1 MKKAAP
7 AAHANL
13 DGVASLQMPPM
24 VRYLD
29 EDGELLTQEQPM
41 SDEMA
46 LEGYRVM
53 LRGRRFDER
62 SVSLQRQGR
71 MVTLAPGIGQ
81 EAATVGA
88 AMAIDATT
96 DWFVPQYRELA
107 GQLWHGYPLRLA
119 FLWHVGHPL
128 AFQVPGDLKMLPF
141 QAAIAGQLP
150 QAVGLAWGLKM
161 KEDPGVVL
169 AIFGDGGT
177 SQGDFH
183 EAANLAG
190 VMKAPIIFL
199 CQNNGW
205 AISTSVAQQT
215 ASETLAQK
223 AVAYGFPGI
232 QCDGN
237 DLFAVYATVREA
249 ARRAREG
256 EGPTLVEAVTYRLGL
271 HTTPRERG
279 GPPLV
284 GAVTY
289 RLGLHTTAADPS
301 RYEPRELHDLWVS
314 RDPLRRMQLH
324 LKARGVVD
332 EAALDRMEDEVKD
345 ELRVAWEG
353 AQGEPAPDPDFYFG
367 QVHADRSPRLKRQL
381 ERFAKDGLG

>member
-1 MKKAAP
+1 MKEAARAAP
-7 AAHANL
+7 ANL
-13 DGVASLQMPPM
+13 DGVSSASMPPM

-29 EDGELLTQEQPM
+29 QDGELLEDQPM

-62 SVSLQRQGR
+62 CVSLQRQGR

-88 AMAIDATT
+88 AMALDSST

-119 FLWHVGHPL
+119 FLWHVGHPI
-128 AFQVPGDLKMLPF
+128 AFQVPGDVKMLPF

-150 QAVGLAWGLKM
+150 QAVGLAWGLKL
-161 KEDPGVVL
+161 KHEPGVVL
-169 AIFGDGGT
+169 AVFGDGGT

-190 VMKAPIIFL
+190 VMKAPVIFL

-205 AISTSVAQQT
+205 AISTTIEQQT

-223 AVAYGFPGI
+223 AIAYGFPGI
-232 QCDGN
+232 RCDGN
-237 DLFAVYATVREA
+237 DLFAVYATVRQA
-249 ARRAREG
+249 VARARDG
-256 EGPTLVEAVTYRLGL
+256 RGPTLVEAVTYRLGL
-271 HTTPRERG
+271 HTT
-279 GPPLV
+279 
-284 GAVTY
+284 
-289 RLGLHTTAADPS
+289 ADDPT
-301 RYEPRELHDLWVS
+301 RYEPREMHDLWVD

-324 LKARGVVD
+324 LHSRGIAD
-332 EAALDRMEDEVKD
+332 RAALDRIEEEVKE
-345 ELRVAWEG
+345 ELRVAWDE
-353 AQGEPAPDPDFYFG
+353 AQKEPPPDPSFYFK
-367 QVHADRSPRLKRQL
+367 QVHQDTPPRLRREL
-381 ERFAKDGLG
+381 ERFDRNRRA

>member
-1 MKKAAP
+1 
-7 AAHANL
+7 
-13 DGVASLQMPPM
+13 MPPM

-29 EDGELLTQEQPM
+29 QDGELLEDQPM

-62 SVSLQRQGR
+62 CVSLQRQGR

-88 AMAIDATT
+88 AMALDSST

-119 FLWHVGHPL
+119 FLWHVGHPI

-150 QAVGLAWGLKM
+150 QAVGLAWGLKL
-161 KEDPGVVL
+161 KHEPGVVL
-169 AIFGDGGT
+169 AVFGDGGT

-190 VMKAPIIFL
+190 VMKAPVIFL

-205 AISTSVAQQT
+205 AISTTIEQQT

-232 QCDGN
+232 RCDGN
-237 DLFAVYATVREA
+237 DLFAVYATVRQA
-249 ARRAREG
+249 VARARDG
-256 EGPTLVEAVTYRLGL
+256 RGPTLVEAVTYRLGL
-271 HTTPRERG
+271 HTT
-279 GPPLV
+279 
-284 GAVTY
+284 
-289 RLGLHTTAADPS
+289 ADDPT
-301 RYEPRELHDLWVS
+301 RYEPREMHDLWVD

-324 LKARGVVD
+324 LHSRGIAD
-332 EAALDRMEDEVKD
+332 RAALDRIEEEVKE
-345 ELRVAWEG
+345 ELRVAWDE
-353 AQGEPAPDPDFYFG
+353 AQKEPPPDPSFYFK
-367 QVHADRSPRLKRQL
+367 QVHEDTSPRLRREL
-381 ERFAKDGLG
+381 ERFDRNRRA

>member
-1 MKKAAP
+1 VKKAAG

-13 DGVASLQMPPM
+13 DGVRSVPMPPL

-29 EDGELLTQEQPM
+29 QDGELLEDQPM
-41 SDEMA
+41 TDELA

-62 SVSLQRQGR
+62 CVSLQRQGR

-88 AMAIDATT
+88 AMALDNNT

-119 FLWHVGHPL
+119 FLWHVGHPI
-128 AFQVPGDLKMLPF
+128 AFQVPEGLKMLPF

-150 QAVGLAWGLKM
+150 QAVGLAWGLRLKR
-161 KEDPGVVL
+161 DPGVVL
-169 AIFGDGGT
+169 AVFGDGGT

-205 AISTSVAQQT
+205 AISTTVERQT
-215 ASETLAQK
+215 ASATLAQK

-249 ARRAREG
+249 VVRARNG

-271 HTTPRERG
+271 HTT
-279 GPPLV
+279 
-284 GAVTY
+284 
-289 RLGLHTTAADPS
+289 ADDPT
-301 RYEPRELHDLWVS
+301 RYEPREMHDVWVD
-314 RDPLRRMQLH
+314 RDPLRRMQLN
-324 LKARGVVD
+324 LVSRGVID
-332 EAALDRMEDEVKD
+332 RTGLDRMEEEVRE
-345 ELRVAWEG
+345 ELRVAWDE
-353 AQGEPAPDPDFYFG
+353 AQGEPAPDPAFYFS
-367 QVHADRSPRLKRQL
+367 QVNASPSSRQVG
-381 ERFAKDGLG
+381 RG

>member
-1 MKKAAP
+1 MKEAAR
-7 AAHANL
+7 AAAANL
-13 DGVASLQMPPM
+13 DGMSSIPPM
-24 VRYLD
+24 ARYLD
-29 EDGELLTQEQPM
+29 QDGELLEDQPM

-46 LEGYRVM
+46 LDGYRVM

-62 SVSLQRQGR
+62 CVSLQRQGR

-88 AMAIDATT
+88 AMALNQKT

-119 FLWHVGHPL
+119 FLWHVGHPI
-128 AFQVPGDLKMLPF
+128 AFQMPAGLNMLPF

-161 KEDPGVVL
+161 KRDPGVVL

-190 VMKAPIIFL
+190 VMKAPVILL

-205 AISTSVAQQT
+205 AISTTIQQQT

-223 AVAYGFPGI
+223 AIAYGFPGV

-237 DLFAVYATVREA
+237 DLFAVYATVRDA
-249 ARRAREG
+249 VRRARDG
-256 EGPTLVEAVTYRLGL
+256 EGPTLVEAL
-271 HTTPRERG
+271 
-279 GPPLV
+279 
-284 GAVTY
+284 TY
-289 RLGLHTTAADPS
+289 RLGLHTTADDPT
-301 RYEPRELHDLWVS
+301 RYEPREMHDAWVD

-324 LKARGVVD
+324 LMSRGVVD
-332 EAALDRMEDEVKD
+332 RPALDRIEEEVKE
-345 ELRVAWEG
+345 ELRVAWDE
-353 AQGEPAPDPDFYFG
+353 AQQEPAPDPRFYFA
-367 QVHADRSPRLKRQL
+367 QVDGEPSERLALQL
-381 ERFAKDGLG
+381 RRFGR

>member
-1 MKKAAP
+1 MKEAAR
-7 AAHANL
+7 AAAANL
-13 DGVASLQMPPM
+13 DGMSSIPPM
-24 VRYLD
+24 ARYLD
-29 EDGELLTQEQPM
+29 QDGELLEDQPM

-46 LEGYRVM
+46 LDGYRAM

-62 SVSLQRQGR
+62 CVSLQRQGR

-88 AMAIDATT
+88 AMALNQKT

-119 FLWHVGHPL
+119 FLWHVGHPI
-128 AFQVPGDLKMLPF
+128 AFQIPEGLNMLPF

-161 KEDPGVVL
+161 KRDPGVVL

-190 VMKAPIIFL
+190 VMTAPVIFL

-205 AISTSVAQQT
+205 AISTTIQQQT

-223 AVAYGFPGI
+223 AIAYGFPGV

-237 DLFAVYATVREA
+237 DLFAVFATVRDA
-249 ARRAREG
+249 VRRARDG
-256 EGPTLVEAVTYRLGL
+256 EGPTLVEAL
-271 HTTPRERG
+271 
-279 GPPLV
+279 
-284 GAVTY
+284 TY
-289 RLGLHTTAADPS
+289 RLGLHTTADDPA
-301 RYEPRELHDLWVS
+301 RYEPREMHDAWVD

-324 LKARGVVD
+324 LMSRGVVD
-332 EAALDRMEDEVKD
+332 RPALDRIEEEVKE
-345 ELRVAWEG
+345 ELRVAWDE
-353 AQGEPAPDPDFYFG
+353 AQQEPAPDPRFYFA
-367 QVHADRSPRLKRQL
+367 QVDGEPSARLALQL
-381 ERFAKDGLG
+381 RRFGR

>member
-1 MKKAAP
+1 MSPKGWSSSAANPESTADVKKAAR
-7 AAHANL
+7 AASARL
-13 DGVASLQMPPM
+13 DGVRSVPMPPM
-24 VRYLD
+24 VKYLD
-29 EDGELLTQEQPM
+29 QDGELLEKQPM
-41 SDEMA
+41 GDELA

-62 SVSLQRQGR
+62 CVSHQRQGR
-71 MVTLAPGIGQ
+71 MVTLAPGIGH
-81 EAATVGA
+81 EAAILGA
-88 AMAIDATT
+88 AMALDATT

-119 FLWHVGHPL
+119 FLWHVGHPI
-128 AFQVPGDLKMLPF
+128 AFQVPGDLNMLPF

-150 QAVGLAWGLKM
+150 QAVGLAWGLRLKRAR
-161 KEDPGVVL
+161 GVVV
-169 AIFGDGGT
+169 AVFGDGGT

-205 AISTSVAQQT
+205 AISTTVEQQT

-249 ARRAREG
+249 VTRARNG
-256 EGPTLVEAVTYRLGL
+256 EGPTLVEAI
-271 HTTPRERG
+271 
-279 GPPLV
+279 
-284 GAVTY
+284 TY
-289 RLGLHTTAADPS
+289 RLGLHTTADDPT
-301 RYEPRELHDLWVS
+301 RYEPREMHDMWVD

-324 LKARGVVD
+324 LVSRGVID
-332 EAALDRMEDEVKD
+332 RSGLERMEDEVKE
-345 ELRVAWEG
+345 ELRVAWDE
-353 AQGEPAPDPDFYFG
+353 AQKEPAPDPSYYFG
-367 QVHADRSPRLKRQL
+367 HVHASPSTRLGGQLKRF
-381 ERFAKDGLG
+381 ERDGPG

>member
-1 MKKAAP
+1 MNEAAP
-7 AAHANL
+7 AARVNL
-13 DGVASLQMPPM
+13 SGMSSLPMPPM

-29 EDGELLTQEQPM
+29 QDGEVLVDELPM

-46 LEGYRVM
+46 LAGYRVM

-88 AMAIDATT
+88 AMAIDART

-107 GQLWHGYPLRLA
+107 GQLWHGYPLTLA
-119 FLWHVGHPL
+119 FLWHVGHPI
-128 AFQVPGDLKMLPF
+128 AFQMPGDLKMLPF

-150 QAVGLAWGLKM
+150 QAVGLAWGLKL
-161 KEDPGVVL
+161 KGDPGVVL

-205 AISTSVAQQT
+205 AISTSISQQT

-249 ARRAREG
+249 ARRARAG
-256 EGPTLVEAVTYRLGL
+256 EGPTLVEAI
-271 HTTPRERG
+271 
-279 GPPLV
+279 
-284 GAVTY
+284 TY
-289 RLGLHTTAADPS
+289 RLGLHTTADDPS
-301 RYEPRELHDLWVS
+301 RYEPPELHELWVN

-324 LKARGVVD
+324 LIARGVVD
-332 EAALDRMEDEVKD
+332 KAALDRIEDEVKD
-345 ELRVAWEG
+345 ELRVAWEE
-353 AQGEPAPDPDFYFG
+353 AQREPPPDPAFYFG
-367 QVHADRSPRLKRQL
+367 QVHADQSPRLKRQL
-381 ERFAKDGLG
+381 ERFAGRAQGAPGEKKGGRG

>member
-13 DGVASLQMPPM
+13 DGVASMPMPPM

-29 EDGELLTQEQPM
+29 EDGELLVEEQPM
-41 SDEMA
+41 SDELA

-88 AMAIDATT
+88 AMAIDAKT

-119 FLWHVGHPL
+119 FLWHVGHPI

-150 QAVGLAWGLKM
+150 QAVGLAWGLKL
-161 KEDPGVVL
+161 KGDPGVVL

-190 VMKAPIIFL
+190 VMKAPVIFL

-256 EGPTLVEAVTYRLGL
+256 QGPTLVEAVTYRLGL
-271 HTTPRERG
+271 HTT
-279 GPPLV
+279 
-284 GAVTY
+284 AD
-289 RLGLHTTAADPS
+289 DPS
-301 RYEPRELHDLWVS
+301 RYEPRELHDLWVN

-324 LKARGVVD
+324 LTASGVVD
-332 EAALDRMEDEVKD
+332 KAALDRIEEEVKD
-345 ELRVAWEG
+345 ELRIAWDE
-353 AQGEPAPDPDFYFG
+353 AQKEPVPDPDFYFG
-367 QVHADRSPRLKRQL
+367 QVHADRSLRLQRQL
-381 ERFAKDGLG
+381 ERFAKDGRG

>member
-1 MKKAAP
+1 MKEAAR
-7 AAHANL
+7 AAAANL
-13 DGVASLQMPPM
+13 DGMSSIPPM
-24 VRYLD
+24 ARYLD
-29 EDGELLTQEQPM
+29 QDGELLEDQPM

-46 LEGYRVM
+46 LDGYRAM

-62 SVSLQRQGR
+62 CVSLQRQGR

-88 AMAIDATT
+88 AMALNQKT

-119 FLWHVGHPL
+119 FLWHVGHPI
-128 AFQVPGDLKMLPF
+128 AFQIPEGLNMLPF

-161 KEDPGVVL
+161 KHDPGVVL

-190 VMKAPIIFL
+190 VMKAPVIFL

-205 AISTSVAQQT
+205 AISTTIQQQT
-215 ASETLAQK
+215 ASQTLAQK
-223 AVAYGFPGI
+223 ANAYGFPGV

-237 DLFAVYATVREA
+237 DLFAVYATVRDA
-249 ARRAREG
+249 VRRARDG
-256 EGPTLVEAVTYRLGL
+256 EGPTLVEAL
-271 HTTPRERG
+271 
-279 GPPLV
+279 
-284 GAVTY
+284 TY
-289 RLGLHTTAADPS
+289 RLGLHTTADDPT
-301 RYEPRELHDLWVS
+301 RYEPREMHDTWVD

-324 LKARGVVD
+324 LMSRGVVD
-332 EAALDRMEDEVKD
+332 RPALDRIEEEVKE
-345 ELRVAWEG
+345 ELRVAWDE
-353 AQGEPAPDPDFYFG
+353 AQQEPAPDPRFYFA
-367 QVHADRSPRLKRQL
+367 QVDGEPSARLALQLRRFDR
-381 ERFAKDGLG
+381 

>member
-1 MKKAAP
+1 MKEAAR
-7 AAHANL
+7 AAAANL
-13 DGVASLQMPPM
+13 DGMSSIPPM
-24 VRYLD
+24 ARYLD
-29 EDGELLTQEQPM
+29 QDGELLEDQPM

-46 LEGYRVM
+46 LDGYRVM

-62 SVSLQRQGR
+62 CVSLQRQGR

-88 AMAIDATT
+88 AMALNQKT

-119 FLWHVGHPL
+119 FLWHVGHPI
-128 AFQVPGDLKMLPF
+128 AFQIPEGLNMLPF

-161 KEDPGVVL
+161 KRDPGVVL

-190 VMKAPIIFL
+190 VMKAPVILL

-205 AISTSVAQQT
+205 AISTTIQQQT

-223 AVAYGFPGI
+223 AIAYGFPGV

-237 DLFAVYATVREA
+237 DLFAVYATVRDA
-249 ARRAREG
+249 VRRARDG
-256 EGPTLVEAVTYRLGL
+256 EGPTLVEAL
-271 HTTPRERG
+271 
-279 GPPLV
+279 
-284 GAVTY
+284 TY
-289 RLGLHTTAADPS
+289 RLGLHTTADDPT
-301 RYEPRELHDLWVS
+301 RYEPREMHDAWVD

-324 LKARGVVD
+324 LMSRGVVD
-332 EAALDRMEDEVKD
+332 RPALDRIEEEVKE
-345 ELRVAWEG
+345 ELRVAWDE
-353 AQGEPAPDPDFYFG
+353 AQQEPAPDPRFYFA
-367 QVHADRSPRLKRQL
+367 QVDGEPSARLALQL
-381 ERFAKDGLG
+381 RRFGR

>member
-1 MKKAAP
+1 MSPKGWSSNAANPESTADVKKAAR
-7 AAHANL
+7 AASARL
-13 DGVASLQMPPM
+13 DGVRSVPMPPM
-24 VRYLD
+24 VKYLD
-29 EDGELLTQEQPM
+29 QDGELLEKQPM
-41 SDEMA
+41 GDELA

-62 SVSLQRQGR
+62 CVSLQRQGR

-88 AMAIDATT
+88 AMALDATT

-107 GQLWHGYPLRLA
+107 GQLWHGYPLKLA
-119 FLWHVGHPL
+119 FLWHVGHPI
-128 AFQVPGDLKMLPF
+128 AFQIPGDLNMLPF

-150 QAVGLAWGLKM
+150 QAVGLAWGLRLKRAR
-161 KEDPGVVL
+161 GVVV
-169 AIFGDGGT
+169 AVFGDGGT

-205 AISTSVAQQT
+205 AISTTVEQQT

-249 ARRAREG
+249 VTRARNG
-256 EGPTLVEAVTYRLGL
+256 EGPTLVEAI
-271 HTTPRERG
+271 
-279 GPPLV
+279 
-284 GAVTY
+284 TY
-289 RLGLHTTAADPS
+289 RLGLHTTADDPT
-301 RYEPRELHDLWVS
+301 RYEPREMHDMWVD

-324 LKARGVVD
+324 LVSRGVID
-332 EAALDRMEDEVKD
+332 RSGLERMEDEVKE
-345 ELRVAWEG
+345 ELRVAWDE
-353 AQGEPAPDPDFYFG
+353 AQKEPAPDPSYYFG
-367 QVHADRSPRLKRQL
+367 HVHAAPSTRLGGQLKRF
-381 ERFAKDGLG
+381 ERDGPG

>member
-13 DGVASLQMPPM
+13 DGVASTAMPPM

-29 EDGELLTQEQPM
+29 EDGELLVDERPM
-41 SDEMA
+41 SDAMA

-53 LRGRRFDER
+53 VRGRRFDER

-88 AMAIDATT
+88 AMAVDAKT

-119 FLWHVGHPL
+119 FLWHVGHPI
-128 AFQVPGDLKMLPF
+128 AFQVPDDLKMLPF

-150 QAVGLAWGLKM
+150 QAVGLAWGLKL
-161 KEDPGVVL
+161 KRDPGVVL

-237 DLFAVYATVREA
+237 DLFAVYATVLAA

-256 EGPTLVEAVTYRLGL
+256 KGPTLVEAVTYRLGL
-271 HTTPRERG
+271 HTT
-279 GPPLV
+279 
-284 GAVTY
+284 
-289 RLGLHTTAADPS
+289 ADDPT
-301 RYEPRELHDLWVS
+301 RYEPREQHELWVN

-332 EAALDRMEDEVKD
+332 QAGLDRIEDEVKED
-345 ELRVAWEG
+345 LRVAWED
-353 AQGEPAPDPDFYFG
+353 AQKEPAPDPAYYFSK
-367 QVHADRSPRLKRQL
+367 VHADQSQRLQRQMT
-381 ERFAKDGLG
+381 RFDKDDRA

>member
-1 MKKAAP
+1 MKEAAP
-7 AAHANL
+7 AARVNL
-13 DGVASLQMPPM
+13 DGVASASVPPM

-29 EDGELLTQEQPM
+29 EDGELLVSELPM

-81 EAATVGA
+81 EAASVGA
-88 AMAIDATT
+88 AMAMDAKT
-96 DWFVPQYRELA
+96 DWFVPQYREIA

-119 FLWHVGHPL
+119 FLWHVGHPI

-141 QAAIAGQLP
+141 QAAIAGHLP
-150 QAVGLAWGLKM
+150 QAAGLAWGLKL
-161 KEDPGVVL
+161 KRDPGVVL

-256 EGPTLVEAVTYRLGL
+256 KGPTLVEAVTYRLGL
-271 HTTPRERG
+271 HTT
-279 GPPLV
+279 
-284 GAVTY
+284 
-289 RLGLHTTAADPS
+289 ADDPT
-301 RYEPRELHDLWVS
+301 RYEPRELHDLWVN

-324 LKARGVVD
+324 LKSRGVVD
-332 EAALDRMEDEVKD
+332 QAALDRIEEEVKD
-345 ELRVAWEG
+345 ELRVAWDE
-353 AQGEPAPDPDFYFG
+353 AQKEPAPDPAFYFG
-367 QVHADRSPRLKRQL
+367 QTNAEPSLRLRQQL
-381 ERFAKDGLG
+381 ERFEKPGGA

>member
-1 MKKAAP
+1 
-7 AAHANL
+7 
-13 DGVASLQMPPM
+13 MPPM

-29 EDGELLTQEQPM
+29 QDGEMLEDQPM
-41 SDEMA
+41 NDELA
-46 LEGYRVM
+46 LAGYRAM
-53 LRGRRFDER
+53 LLGRRFDER
-62 SVSLQRQGR
+62 CVSLQRQGR

-88 AMAIDATT
+88 AMALEPKT
-96 DWFVPQYRELA
+96 DWFVPQYREPA
-107 GQLWHGYPLRLA
+107 GQLWHGYPLKYA
-119 FLWHVGHPL
+119 FLWHVGHPI
-128 AFQVPGDLKMLPF
+128 AFKVPDDLKMLPF

-150 QAVGLAWGLKM
+150 QAVGLAWGLHLKQ
-161 KEDPGVVL
+161 DPGVVL
-169 AIFGDGGT
+169 AVFGDGGT

-205 AISTSVAQQT
+205 AISTTVERQT

-249 ARRAREG
+249 VERARRG

-271 HTTPRERG
+271 HTT
-279 GPPLV
+279 
-284 GAVTY
+284 
-289 RLGLHTTAADPS
+289 ADDPT
-301 RYEPRELHDLWVS
+301 RYEPREMHDMWVD

-324 LKARGVVD
+324 LVARQVIDRAG
-332 EAALDRMEDEVKD
+332 LDRMEDEVKE
-345 ELRVAWEG
+345 ELRVAWDD
-353 AQGEPAPDPDFYFG
+353 AQKEPAPDPSYYFG
-367 QVHADRSPRLKRQL
+367 HVHASRSSRLNRQL
-381 ERFAKDGLG
+381 NRFEEDRRA

>member
-1 MKKAAP
+1 MNEAAP

-13 DGVASLQMPPM
+13 DGVASTPMPPM

-29 EDGELLTQEQPM
+29 EDGELLVDELPM

-88 AMAIDATT
+88 AMAIDART

-107 GQLWHGYPLRLA
+107 GQLWHGYPLTMA
-119 FLWHVGHPL
+119 FLWHVGHPI

-150 QAVGLAWGLKM
+150 QAAGLAWGLKL
-161 KEDPGVVL
+161 KGDPGVVL

-183 EAANLAG
+183 EALNLAG

-205 AISTSVAQQT
+205 AISTSISQQT

-237 DLFAVYATVREA
+237 DLFAVYATVLEA

-256 EGPTLVEAVTYRLGL
+256 KGPTLVEAVTYRLGL
-271 HTTPRERG
+271 HTT
-279 GPPLV
+279 
-284 GAVTY
+284 AD
-289 RLGLHTTAADPS
+289 DPS
-301 RYEPRELHDLWVS
+301 RYEPSEMHDLWVN

-324 LKARGVVD
+324 LIARGVVD
-332 EAALDRMEDEVKD
+332 RPALEKIEEEVKE
-345 ELRVAWEG
+345 ELRVAWEE
-353 AQGEPAPDPDFYFG
+353 AQKEPAPDPAYYFG
-367 QVHADRSPRLKRQL
+367 HVHADQSPRLERQL
-381 ERFAKDGLG
+381 GRFGKNDRA

>member
-1 MKKAAP
+1 MKEAAR
-7 AAHANL
+7 AAAANL
-13 DGVASLQMPPM
+13 DGMSSIPPM
-24 VRYLD
+24 ARYLD
-29 EDGELLTQEQPM
+29 QDGELLEDQPM

-46 LEGYRVM
+46 LDGYRVM

-62 SVSLQRQGR
+62 CVSLQRQGR

-88 AMAIDATT
+88 AMALNQKT

-119 FLWHVGHPL
+119 FLWHVGHPI
-128 AFQVPGDLKMLPF
+128 AFQIPEGLNMLPF

-161 KEDPGVVL
+161 KRDPGVVL

-190 VMKAPIIFL
+190 VMTAPVIFL

-205 AISTSVAQQT
+205 AISTTIQQQT

-223 AVAYGFPGI
+223 AIAYGFPGV

-237 DLFAVYATVREA
+237 DLFAVFATVRDA
-249 ARRAREG
+249 VRRARDG
-256 EGPTLVEAVTYRLGL
+256 EGPTLVEAL
-271 HTTPRERG
+271 
-279 GPPLV
+279 
-284 GAVTY
+284 TY
-289 RLGLHTTAADPS
+289 RLGLHTTADDPT
-301 RYEPRELHDLWVS
+301 RYEPREMHDAWVD

-324 LKARGVVD
+324 LMSRGVVD
-332 EAALDRMEDEVKD
+332 RPALDRIEEEVKE
-345 ELRVAWEG
+345 ELRVAWDE
-353 AQGEPAPDPDFYFG
+353 AQQEPAPDPRFYFA
-367 QVHADRSPRLKRQL
+367 QVDGEPSARLALQLRRFDR
-381 ERFAKDGLG
+381 

>member
-13 DGVASLQMPPM
+13 DGVDRVAMPPL

-29 EDGELLTQEQPM
+29 EDGELLIEEPPM

-88 AMAIDATT
+88 AMAIDAST

-128 AFQVPGDLKMLPF
+128 AFQVPEPLKMLPF

-150 QAVGLAWGLKM
+150 QAVGLAWGLKL
-161 KEDPGVVL
+161 KRDPGVVM
-169 AIFGDGGT
+169 AVFGDGGT

-205 AISTSVAQQT
+205 AISTAIAQQT
-215 ASETLAQK
+215 AAETLAQK

-237 DLFAVYATVREA
+237 DLFAVYATVKEA

-256 EGPTLVEAVTYRLGL
+256 QGPTLVEAI
-271 HTTPRERG
+271 
-279 GPPLV
+279 
-284 GAVTY
+284 TY
-289 RLGLHTTAADPS
+289 RLGLHTTADDPT
-301 RYEPRELHDLWVS
+301 RYEPRELHDQWVD
-314 RDPLRRMQLH
+314 RDPLRRMRLH
-324 LKARGVVD
+324 LVARGVVD
-332 EAALDRMEDEVKD
+332 QAALDRIEEEVKD
-345 ELRVAWEG
+345 ELRVAWEE
-353 AQGEPAPDPDFYFG
+353 AQQEPAPDPMFYFG
-367 QVHADRSPRLKRQL
+367 QVHADQSPRLRHQL
-381 ERFAKDGLG
+381 SRFEKHGDG

>member
-1 MKKAAP
+1 MKEAAR
-7 AAHANL
+7 AAAANL
-13 DGVASLQMPPM
+13 DGMSSIPPM
-24 VRYLD
+24 ARYLD
-29 EDGELLTQEQPM
+29 QDGELLEDQPM

-46 LEGYRVM
+46 LDGYRVM

-62 SVSLQRQGR
+62 CVSLQRQGR

-88 AMAIDATT
+88 AMALNQKT

-119 FLWHVGHPL
+119 FLWHVGHPI
-128 AFQVPGDLKMLPF
+128 AFQMPAGLNMLPF

-161 KEDPGVVL
+161 KHDPGVVL

-190 VMKAPIIFL
+190 VMKAPVIFL

-205 AISTSVAQQT
+205 AISTTIQQQT
-215 ASETLAQK
+215 ASQTLAQK
-223 AVAYGFPGI
+223 ATAYGFPGV

-237 DLFAVYATVREA
+237 DLFAVYATVRDA
-249 ARRAREG
+249 VRRARDG
-256 EGPTLVEAVTYRLGL
+256 EGPTLVEAL
-271 HTTPRERG
+271 
-279 GPPLV
+279 
-284 GAVTY
+284 TY
-289 RLGLHTTAADPS
+289 RLGLHTTADDPT
-301 RYEPRELHDLWVS
+301 RYEPREMHDAWVD

-324 LKARGVVD
+324 LMSRGVVD
-332 EAALDRMEDEVKD
+332 RPALDRIEEEVKE
-345 ELRVAWEG
+345 ELRVAWDE
-353 AQGEPAPDPDFYFG
+353 AQQEPAPDPRFYFA
-367 QVHADRSPRLKRQL
+367 QVDGEPSARLALQL
-381 ERFAKDGLG
+381 RRFGR

>member
-1 MKKAAP
+1 
-7 AAHANL
+7 
-13 DGVASLQMPPM
+13 
-24 VRYLD
+24 
-29 EDGELLTQEQPM
+29 
-41 SDEMA
+41 
-46 LEGYRVM
+46 M

-62 SVSLQRQGR
+62 CVSLQRQGR

-88 AMAIDATT
+88 AMALNQKT

-119 FLWHVGHPL
+119 FLWHVGHPI
-128 AFQVPGDLKMLPF
+128 AFQIPEGLNMLPF

-161 KEDPGVVL
+161 KRDPGVVL

-190 VMKAPIIFL
+190 VMTAPVIFL

-205 AISTSVAQQT
+205 AISTTIQQQT

-223 AVAYGFPGI
+223 AIAYGFPGV

-237 DLFAVYATVREA
+237 DLFAVFATVRDA
-249 ARRAREG
+249 VRRARDG
-256 EGPTLVEAVTYRLGL
+256 EGPTLVEAL
-271 HTTPRERG
+271 
-279 GPPLV
+279 
-284 GAVTY
+284 TY
-289 RLGLHTTAADPS
+289 RLGLHTTADDPT
-301 RYEPRELHDLWVS
+301 RYEPREMHDAWVD

-324 LKARGVVD
+324 LMSRGVVD
-332 EAALDRMEDEVKD
+332 RPALDRIEEEVKE
-345 ELRVAWEG
+345 ELRVAWDE
-353 AQGEPAPDPDFYFG
+353 AQQEPAPDPRFYFA
-367 QVHADRSPRLKRQL
+367 QVDGEPSARLALQLRRFDR
-381 ERFAKDGLG
+381 

>member
-1 MKKAAP
+1 
-7 AAHANL
+7 
-13 DGVASLQMPPM
+13 M

-29 EDGELLTQEQPM
+29 QDGELLADQPM
-41 SDEMA
+41 SDDLA

-62 SVSLQRQGR
+62 CVSLQRQGR

-88 AMAIDATT
+88 AMALDRKT

-119 FLWHVGHPL
+119 FLWHVGHPI
-128 AFQVPGDLKMLPF
+128 AFQVPEDLNMLPF

-150 QAVGLAWGLKM
+150 QAVGLAWGLRM
-161 KEDPGVVL
+161 KGDPGVVL
-169 AIFGDGGT
+169 AVFGDGGT

-190 VMKAPIIFL
+190 VMKAPIVLL

-205 AISTSVAQQT
+205 AISTTIEQQT
-215 ASETLAQK
+215 ASPTLAQK
-223 AVAYGFPGI
+223 AVAYGFPGV

-249 ARRAREG
+249 VRRAREG
-256 EGPTLVEAVTYRLGL
+256 KGPTLVEAM
-271 HTTPRERG
+271 
-279 GPPLV
+279 
-284 GAVTY
+284 TY
-289 RLGLHTTAADPS
+289 RLGLHTTADDPT
-301 RYEPRELHDLWVS
+301 RYEPREMHDLWVD

-324 LKARGVVD
+324 LISSGIADR
-332 EAALDRMEDEVKD
+332 AALDRIEDQVRE
-345 ELRVAWEG
+345 ELRVAWEE
-353 AQGEPAPDPDFYFG
+353 AQQEPLPDPGYYFG
-367 QVHADRSPRLKRQL
+367 QVHKESSARLHRQL
-381 ERFAKDGLG
+381 GRLDEHG

>member
-1 MKKAAP
+1 MKEAAR
-7 AAHANL
+7 AAAANL
-13 DGVASLQMPPM
+13 DGMSSIPPM
-24 VRYLD
+24 ARYLD
-29 EDGELLTQEQPM
+29 QDGELLEDQPM

-46 LEGYRVM
+46 LDGYRVM

-62 SVSLQRQGR
+62 CVSLQRQGR

-88 AMAIDATT
+88 AMALNQKT

-119 FLWHVGHPL
+119 FLWHVGHPI
-128 AFQVPGDLKMLPF
+128 AFQMPAGLNMLPF

-161 KEDPGVVL
+161 KHDPGVVL

-190 VMKAPIIFL
+190 VMKAPVILL

-205 AISTSVAQQT
+205 AISTTIQQQT

-223 AVAYGFPGI
+223 AVAYGFPGV

-237 DLFAVYATVREA
+237 DLFAVYATVRDA
-249 ARRAREG
+249 VRRARDG

-271 HTTPRERG
+271 HTT
-279 GPPLV
+279 
-284 GAVTY
+284 
-289 RLGLHTTAADPS
+289 ADDPT
-301 RYEPRELHDLWVS
+301 RYEPREMHDAWVD

-324 LKARGVVD
+324 LMSRGVVD
-332 EAALDRMEDEVKD
+332 RPALDRIEEEVKE
-345 ELRVAWEG
+345 ELRVAWDE
-353 AQGEPAPDPDFYFG
+353 AQKEPAPDPRFYFA
-367 QVHADRSPRLKRQL
+367 QVDGEPSARLALQL
-381 ERFAKDGLG
+381 RRFDG

>member
-1 MKKAAP
+1 MKEAAR
-7 AAHANL
+7 AAAANL
-13 DGVASLQMPPM
+13 DGMSSIPPM
-24 VRYLD
+24 ARYLD
-29 EDGELLTQEQPM
+29 QDGELLEDQPM

-46 LEGYRVM
+46 LDGYRVM

-62 SVSLQRQGR
+62 CVSLQRQGR

-88 AMAIDATT
+88 AMALDQKT

-119 FLWHVGHPL
+119 FLWHVGHPI
-128 AFQVPGDLKMLPF
+128 AFQMPAGLNMLPF

-161 KEDPGVVL
+161 KRDPGVVL

-190 VMKAPIIFL
+190 VMKAPVILL

-205 AISTSVAQQT
+205 AISTTIQQQT

-223 AVAYGFPGI
+223 AIAYGFPGV

-237 DLFAVYATVREA
+237 DLFAVYATVRDA
-249 ARRAREG
+249 VRRARDG
-256 EGPTLVEAVTYRLGL
+256 EGPTLVEAL
-271 HTTPRERG
+271 
-279 GPPLV
+279 
-284 GAVTY
+284 TY
-289 RLGLHTTAADPS
+289 RLGLHTTADDPT
-301 RYEPRELHDLWVS
+301 RYEPREMHDAWVD

-324 LKARGVVD
+324 LVSRGVVD
-332 EAALDRMEDEVKD
+332 RPALDRIEEEVKE
-345 ELRVAWEG
+345 ELRVAWDE
-353 AQGEPAPDPDFYFG
+353 AQQEPAPDPRFYFA
-367 QVHADRSPRLKRQL
+367 QVDGEPSARLALQL
-381 ERFAKDGLG
+381 RRFGR

>member
-1 MKKAAP
+1 MKEADVAP
-7 AAHANL
+7 RL
-13 DGVASLQMPPM
+13 DGTSSVSMPPP
-24 VRYLD
+24 VRFLD
-29 EDGELLTQEQPM
+29 QDGKLVAGEAPM
-41 SDEMA
+41 GDEMA

-62 SVSLQRQGR
+62 CVSLQRQGR
-71 MVTLAPGIGQ
+71 MVTLAPGVGQ

-88 AMAIDATT
+88 AMAIDAAT

-119 FLWHVGHPL
+119 FLWHVGHPI
-128 AFQVPGDLKMLPF
+128 AFQMPEGLKMLPF

-150 QAVGLAWGLKM
+150 QAVGLAWGLKLRG
-161 KEDPGVVL
+161 DPGVVL

-190 VMKAPIIFL
+190 VTRAPVIFL

-205 AISTSVAQQT
+205 AISTSIEQQT
-215 ASETLAQK
+215 AAKTLAQK

-249 ARRAREG
+249 ARRARAG
-256 EGPTLVEAVTYRLGL
+256 EGPTLVEAL
-271 HTTPRERG
+271 
-279 GPPLV
+279 
-284 GAVTY
+284 TY
-289 RLGLHTTAADPS
+289 RLGLHTTADDPT
-301 RYEPRELHDLWVS
+301 RYEPREMHDEWVD
-314 RDPLRRMQLH
+314 RDPLLRMQRYL
-324 LKARGVVD
+324 LARGAVD
-332 EAALDRMEDEVKD
+332 AAALDRMEEEVRD
-345 ELRVAWEG
+345 ELRVAWEE
-353 AQGEPAPDPDFYFG
+353 AQKEPPPDPAHFFG
-367 QVHADRSPRLKRQL
+367 QVHATRSPRLQRQL
-381 ERFAKDGLG
+381 ERFEKDGDA

>member
-1 MKKAAP
+1 MKEAAR
-7 AAHANL
+7 AAAANL
-13 DGVASLQMPPM
+13 DGMSSIPPM
-24 VRYLD
+24 ARYLD
-29 EDGELLTQEQPM
+29 QDGELLEDQPM

-46 LEGYRVM
+46 LDGYRVM

-62 SVSLQRQGR
+62 CVSLQRQGR

-88 AMAIDATT
+88 AMALNQKT

-119 FLWHVGHPL
+119 FLWHVGHPI
-128 AFQVPGDLKMLPF
+128 AFQMPAGLNMLPF

-161 KEDPGVVL
+161 KRDPGVVL

-190 VMKAPIIFL
+190 VMKAPVILL

-205 AISTSVAQQT
+205 AISTTIQQQT
-215 ASETLAQK
+215 ASQTLAQK
-223 AVAYGFPGI
+223 AIAYGFPGV

-237 DLFAVYATVREA
+237 DLFAVYATVRDA
-249 ARRAREG
+249 VRRARDG
-256 EGPTLVEAVTYRLGL
+256 EGPTLVEAL
-271 HTTPRERG
+271 
-279 GPPLV
+279 
-284 GAVTY
+284 TY
-289 RLGLHTTAADPS
+289 RLGLHTTADDPT
-301 RYEPRELHDLWVS
+301 RYEPREMHDAWVD

-324 LKARGVVD
+324 LVSRGVVD
-332 EAALDRMEDEVKD
+332 RPALDRIEEEVKE
-345 ELRVAWEG
+345 ELRVAWDE
-353 AQGEPAPDPDFYFG
+353 AQQEPAPDPRFYFA
-367 QVHADRSPRLKRQL
+367 QVDGEPSARLALQL
-381 ERFAKDGLG
+381 RRFGR

>member
-1 MKKAAP
+1 MSPKGWSSNAANPESTADVKKAAR
-7 AAHANL
+7 AASARL
-13 DGVASLQMPPM
+13 DGVRSVPMPPM
-24 VRYLD
+24 VKYLD
-29 EDGELLTQEQPM
+29 QDGELLEKQSM
-41 SDEMA
+41 SDELA

-62 SVSLQRQGR
+62 CVSLQRQGR

-81 EAATVGA
+81 EAAPVGA
-88 AMAIDATT
+88 AMALDATT

-107 GQLWHGYPLRLA
+107 GQLWHGYPLKLA
-119 FLWHVGHPL
+119 FLWHVGHPI
-128 AFQVPGDLKMLPF
+128 AFQIPGDLNMLPF

-150 QAVGLAWGLKM
+150 QAVGLAWGLRLKRAR
-161 KEDPGVVL
+161 GVVV
-169 AIFGDGGT
+169 AVFGDGGT

-205 AISTSVAQQT
+205 AISTTVEQQT

-249 ARRAREG
+249 VTRARNG
-256 EGPTLVEAVTYRLGL
+256 EGPTLVEAI
-271 HTTPRERG
+271 
-279 GPPLV
+279 
-284 GAVTY
+284 TY
-289 RLGLHTTAADPS
+289 RLGLHTTADDPT
-301 RYEPRELHDLWVS
+301 RYEPREMHDMWVD

-324 LKARGVVD
+324 LVSRGVID
-332 EAALDRMEDEVKD
+332 RSGLERMEDEVKE
-345 ELRVAWEG
+345 ELRVAWDE
-353 AQGEPAPDPDFYFG
+353 AQKEPAPDPSYYFG
-367 QVHADRSPRLKRQL
+367 HVHASPSTRLGGQLKRF
-381 ERFAKDGLG
+381 ERDGPG

>member
-13 DGVASLQMPPM
+13 DGVASMQMPPM

-29 EDGELLTQEQPM
+29 EDGELLVDEQPM
-41 SDEMA
+41 SDELA

-81 EAATVGA
+81 EAASVGA
-88 AMAIDATT
+88 AMAIDART

-119 FLWHVGHPL
+119 FLWHVGHPI

-150 QAVGLAWGLKM
+150 QAVGLAWGLKL
-161 KEDPGVVL
+161 KDDPGVVL

-256 EGPTLVEAVTYRLGL
+256 HGPTLVEAVTYRLGL
-271 HTTPRERG
+271 HTT
-279 GPPLV
+279 
-284 GAVTY
+284 AD
-289 RLGLHTTAADPS
+289 DPS
-301 RYEPRELHDLWVS
+301 RYEPRELHDLWVN

-324 LKARGVVD
+324 LTARGVVD
-332 EAALDRMEDEVKD
+332 NGALERIDEEVKE
-345 ELRVAWEG
+345 ELRVAWDE
-353 AQGEPAPDPDFYFG
+353 AQKEAAPDPDFYFG
-367 QVHADRSPRLKRQL
+367 QVHAGRSARLKRQL
-381 ERFAKDGLG
+381 ERFAKDGDG